1 VEEKC
6 KFAHAKRE
14 HWKKNVVWQ
23 MLQSK
28 WKDAETSWSLQDQT
42 RHVAEHKSKQLFLL
56 AESSAFVAAFQMI
69 VLYEQSMPGPS
80 DQWFHPAFLAIWGAL
95 STSVACMCMII
106 MFVSTSLAIFILQK
120 SSNDAMANVCK
131 FTAGFPT
138 SYSDAQLENLTEN
151 ERKIV
156 FRHNFTSNSTIFD
169 EQARFCRFQTCRQRE
184 HTARPDGVL
193 TSKAH
198 LESIWNIHCDQ
209 LFRHVVIAF
218 SWNIPLFFCSL
229 AMMAVTKFY
238 QWPKTQVI
246 CGAFCI
252 FAIICWRICHV
263 ALVPPLIYRSRCEE

>member
-1 VEEKC
+1 MMQRKTC
-6 KFAHAKRE
+6 H
-14 HWKKNVVWQ
+14 
-23 MLQSK
+23 MLY
-28 WKDAETSWSLQDQT
+28 T
-42 RHVAEHKSKQLFLL
+42 
-56 AESSAFVAAFQMI
+56 
-69 VLYEQSMPGPS
+69 
-80 DQWFHPAFLAIWGAL
+80 
-95 STSVACMCMII
+95 
-106 MFVSTSLAIFILQK
+106 
-120 SSNDAMANVCK
+120 
-131 FTAGFPT
+131 
-138 SYSDAQLENLTEN
+138 SDAQLENLTEN